1 MGFFDRISSVF
12 KGKASNAVSDIEK
25 NNPEA
30 VYEAAIEDRKKQYAE
45 LKSAAAEMAVLR
57 DRTREKLTTAERE
70 LANVEPAVLVAVQ
83 EGEEEAALALLE
95 QKQTLESQ
103 IETLSRD
110 LTSYEAKVAE
120 TTAGLRSFQDD
131 IAKLKRE
138 KTAML
143 SRKSNAEAR
152 LDIQNSLEG
161 MSTEASHAGLANVR
175 ESIERMNAS
184 ADLDSPVATRVNQA
198 DLAKSKALAQLAAL
212 KRQMNPESGEAPAAD
227 AASPAGADA
236 EAPAEPA
243 GPDEGPTGR
252 TL

>member
-30 VYEAAIEDRKKQYAE
+30 VYEATIEARKKQYAE

-57 DRTREKLTTAERE
+57 KQTLEKLTRAEQE
-70 LANVEPAVLVAVQ
+70 LTNIEPAVLTAVQ
-83 EGEEEAALALLE
+83 EGEEEAALAMLE
-95 QKQTLESQ
+95 QKQMLESQ
-103 IETLSRD
+103 VST
-110 LTSYEAKVAE
+110 LTSNLTDYENRVAE
-120 TTAGLRSFQDD
+120 STAGLRAFQEE
-131 IAKLKRE
+131 IKKLQNE
-138 KTAML
+138 KVAML

-152 LDIQNSLEG
+152 LDIQNSMEG
-161 MSTEASHAGLANVR
+161 FSTEASHAGLDNVR
-175 ESIERMNAS
+175 ESIERMS
-184 ADLDSPVATRVNQA
+184 ADAGLDSPSIARVSQA
-198 DLAKSKALAQLAAL
+198 DLAKSKARAQLAAL
-212 KRQMNPESGEAPAAD
+212 KRQINPEQDAAPAAD
-227 AASPAGADA
+227 AAPSAGADA

>member
-12 KGKASNAVSDIEK
+12 KGKASNAVSNIEK

-30 VYEAAIEDRKKQYAE
+30 VYEAALAERIKQYGE
-45 LKSAAAEMAVLR
+45 LKSAAAELVMLR
-57 DRTREKLTTAERE
+57 DRTRKKLEAAQLE
-70 LANVEPAVLVAVQ
+70 LEQVNPSVTIAVQ

-95 QKQTLESQ
+95 QKQLLESQ
-103 IETLSRD
+103 IDTLTRD
-110 LTSYEAKVAE
+110 LSSYESKSAE
-120 TTAGLRSFQDD
+120 TTEGLRAFQVEID
-131 IAKLKRE
+131 KLKRE

-161 MSTEASHAGLANVR
+161 ISTDASHAGLNNVR
-175 ESIERMNAS
+175 ESIARMDAG
-184 ADLDSPVATRVNQA
+184 AELDSPAISRVSQA
-198 DLAKSKALAQLAAL
+198 DLAKSKARAQLAAL
-212 KRQMNPESGEAPAAD
+212 KREMSAAKDGSPASSEDAPAPD
-227 AASPAGADA
+227 
-236 EAPAEPA
+236 APAEPA